1 MSKNNT
7 QSVKATRLK
16 TSSAYVLFEAGG
28 EPLAAAAAAID
39 AIHDELPIQA
49 IEGTKRWFLG
59 LAVANGRLLP
69 TTDMG
74 LFLGKRASSGR
85 ILQMRADAGIAG
97 LKVDT
102 VYGLRDAVRCET
114 LAGTYGDAHPAISNQ
129 VVREDG
135 RVHRVLDVVVL
146 MQSPEFVDI
155 GLDASENPG

>member
-1 MSKNNT
+1 MSKNT
-7 QSVKATRLK
+7 QSVQATRLN
-16 TSSAYVLFEAGG
+16 TSGAYVLFEAGG
-28 EPLAAAAAAID
+28 EPLAATAAAID

-69 TTDMG
+69 TTDLG

-85 ILQMRADAGIAG
+85 ILQLHADAGIAG
-97 LKVDT
+97 LRVDT
-102 VYGLRDAVRCET
+102 VYGLRDAVQCET
-114 LAGTYGDAHPAISNQ
+114 LAGTGSDAHPAFSNQ

-135 RVHRVLDVVVL
+135 RVHRLLDIVAL

-155 GLDASENPG
+155 GLDTPEDLV